1 MSLRITVEDA
11 RAGQA
16 LGVETLG
23 LTERRHQAGRR
34 GWLIRRMLLAAD
46 ILGLLLAFL
55 CAKWL
60 ADLSARHDLSSVGSQ
75 LLFFVLALPV
85 WVVMA
90 KLYGLYDR
98 DDALAHNS
106 TVDDLSGIFHLVTV
120 GSGVVFG
127 AGQVLGLYDGGL
139 RTPLEFWLLAMA
151 FVPLGRVTVR
161 AICRRLKGLAQ
172 NTVIVGAGEVGQL
185 IARKLATH
193 PEYQLNL
200 VGFVDAQPRSQ
211 QLGADPPRILGS
223 PDELPAIVRRYGVE
237 RVIIAFSSHS
247 HSEMIDLMRL
257 TQSDIQID
265 VVPRLF
271 ENLSRTVAVHALEG
285 IPLLGLA
292 RPRLS
297 RSSNLIKR
305 SMDIALSLLLLV
317 LLGPL
322 FVVFAALIKL
332 GSPGPVFFRQLRVG
346 AHGEPFRIYKFRTM
360 LADAEGRKGEV
371 AHLNKHAQLGGDPR
385 MFKIPDDPRV
395 TRFGGFLRKT
405 SLDELPQLI
414 NVLKGEM
421 SLVGPRPLILEEDR
435 HVDAWARK
443 RLSLKPGIT
452 GLWQVLGRDEIPFGE
467 MVRLD
472 YLYVTNWSCW
482 QDISLLLQTLPL
494 VFSGRPQAH

>member
-1 MSLRITVEDA
+1 MATRDA
-11 RAGQA
+11 RAELA
-16 LGVETLG
+16 LGIVG
-23 LTERRHQAGRR
+23 RGHSVDRR

-46 ILGLLLAFL
+46 VLALFLAFL
-55 CAKWL
+55 WARWL
-60 ADLSARHDLSSVGSQ
+60 ADLSMGQPLSDAGLW
-75 LLFFVLALPV
+75 LLFFVLSLPV

-106 TVDDLSGIFHLVTV
+106 TVDDLPGIFHLVTV
-120 GSGVVFG
+120 GSFVVFG
-127 AGQVLGLYDGGL
+127 AGRVFGLYDWGL
-139 RTPLEFWLLAMA
+139 RAPLGFWLLAMA
-151 FVPLGRVTVR
+151 LIPLGRVRVR
-161 AICRRLKGLAQ
+161 SSCRRLKGLAQ

-185 IARKLATH
+185 IARKLARH

-200 VGFVDAQPRSQ
+200 VGFVDARPRPHQ
-211 QLGADPPRILGS
+211 VGDDPLRILGT
-223 PDELPAIVRRYGVE
+223 PDELPQIVRRHRIE
-237 RVIIAFSSHS
+237 RVIIAFSSHT
-247 HSEMIDLMRL
+247 HSEMIDVMRL
-257 TQSDIQID
+257 TQSEIQID

-271 ENLSRTVAVHALEG
+271 ENLSRTVAVHSVEG

-292 RPRLS
+292 HPRLS
-297 RSSNLIKR
+297 PSSNLIKR
-305 SMDIALSLLLLV
+305 STDVAASLLLLV
-317 LLGPL
+317 VLSPALA
-322 FVVFAALIKL
+322 VVAALVKL

-360 LADAEGRKGEV
+360 SADADGRKAEI
-371 AHLNKHAQLGGDPR
+371 AHLNKHTRPGGDPR
-385 MFKIPDDPRV
+385 MFKVPNDPRV
-395 TRFGGFLRKT
+395 TRFGALLRRT

-421 SLVGPRPLILEEDR
+421 SLVGPRPLILEEDV

-472 YLYVTNWSCW
+472 YLYVTNWSFW
-482 QDISLLLQTLPL
+482 QDISLMFQTLPL
-494 VFSGRPQAH
+494 VFSRRQQAH